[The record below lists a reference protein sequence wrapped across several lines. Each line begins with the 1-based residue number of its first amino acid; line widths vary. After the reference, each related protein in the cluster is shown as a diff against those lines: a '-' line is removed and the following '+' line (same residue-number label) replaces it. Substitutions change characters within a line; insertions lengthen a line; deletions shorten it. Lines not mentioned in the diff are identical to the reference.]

1 MVHVPSIFLASVGG
15 CPSRFDMKCDEAG
28 YRYGSSETK
37 IFIVLPCNITLFSLV
52 AALVGCS
59 SEECILNLTT

>member
-37 IFIVLPCNITLFSLV
+37 IFIVLPCNITLFSWLQLWLAV
-52 AALVGCS
+52 PVKS
-59 SEECILNLTT
+59 VY